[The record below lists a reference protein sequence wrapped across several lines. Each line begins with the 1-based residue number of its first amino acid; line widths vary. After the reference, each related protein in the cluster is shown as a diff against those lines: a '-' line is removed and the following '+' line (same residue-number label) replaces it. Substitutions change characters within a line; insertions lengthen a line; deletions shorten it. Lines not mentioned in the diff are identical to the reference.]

1 MLVELRIRDYAVVDD
16 LTLSLGSGLNALT
29 GETGA
34 GKSIIVGALSLL
46 LGERASSDVVRAGA
60 DRATVEAVF
69 DLEGLPAVRERV
81 EELGFRLDDGLL
93 ILRREVAAAGR
104 NRAWVGGSPA
114 TAGVVG
120 ELGTA
125 LVDLHGQHEHQT
137 LLRPRDQRSI
147 LDAFG
152 GSRDIARDVA
162 DRYKRLQE
170 LRREL
175 EDREERRR
183 EVETRADFLRFQL
196 SEIDEAQVLPGEDAD
211 LVAEAGRHEHSE
223 ELAQGA
229 AALYQAL
236 YDTEGA
242 VADRLADA
250 RRALERLAD
259 FDPSLRPEIER
270 LDEAFHIVSDA
281 GRRIGDYAGTVD
293 HDPERLEEVR
303 VRLDRIFRLK
313 RKYGPELADVLET
326 AQRVRSELADHDD
339 ADHDLSRVRADIDVA
354 ERDLAARAG
363 ALSAARME
371 AAGRLSSEVGAV
383 LPDLGLAGGTF
394 EVRLTLHEAVA
405 AGGAESVEFLVAP
418 NQGFA
423 PMPLS
428 KIASGGELSR
438 IMLALKSILASVD
451 RVPVL
456 IFDEID
462 AGVGGVVA
470 TAVAEKL
477 AQVAERH
484 QVFVVTHLPQVASH
498 ARSHLLVEKGDGA
511 GVTSTSVRELRAEAR
526 VEEIARMLGGDPHSA
541 TSREHARELLA
552 ASSVP
557 RSDGTA

>member
-1 MLVELRIRDYAVVDD
+1 
-16 LTLSLGSGLNALT
+16 
-29 GETGA
+29 
-34 GKSIIVGALSLL
+34 
-46 LGERASSDVVRAGA
+46 
-60 DRATVEAVF
+60 
-69 DLEGLPAVRERV
+69 
-81 EELGFRLDDGLL
+81 
-93 ILRREVAAAGR
+93 
-104 NRAWVGGSPA
+104 
-114 TAGVVG
+114 
-120 ELGTA
+120 
-125 LVDLHGQHEHQT
+125 
-137 LLRPRDQRSI
+137 
-147 LDAFG
+147 
-152 GSRDIARDVA
+152 
-162 DRYKRLQE
+162 
-170 LRREL
+170 
-175 EDREERRR
+175 
-183 EVETRADFLRFQL
+183 
-196 SEIDEAQVLPGEDAD
+196 
-211 LVAEAGRHEHSE
+211 
-223 ELAQGA
+223 
-229 AALYQAL
+229 
-236 YDTEGA
+236 
-242 VADRLADA
+242 
-250 RRALERLAD
+250 
-259 FDPSLRPEIER
+259 
-270 LDEAFHIVSDA
+270 
-281 GRRIGDYAGTVD
+281 VD

-363 ALSAARME
+363 ALSAARIE